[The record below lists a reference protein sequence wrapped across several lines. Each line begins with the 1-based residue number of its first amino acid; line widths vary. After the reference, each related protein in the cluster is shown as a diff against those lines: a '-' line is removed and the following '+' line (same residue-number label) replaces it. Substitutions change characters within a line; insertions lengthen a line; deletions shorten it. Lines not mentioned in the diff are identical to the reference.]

1 MGKFF
6 SDAVEQALRYIYYSP
21 YEGKGREGLRLLQ
34 EASQAGD
41 GDASLVLARCLSG
54 FQHVW
59 AVHGF
64 PEDDEAAVQ
73 LVRLSVAQGSAM
85 GPLVAIRMGELT
97 PAMERDMPFQS
108 LQEAW
113 EIVLEKA
120 KGGEPFCQYLIGN
133 TYYFGDFLRIQ
144 NVDPNAFPSQ
154 EAWVQ
159 FLRENISQCE
169 YWLSQAFQNGIYLA
183 GNNLR
188 QYYKNGEENIL
199 PPQPEKAEAALRQGA
214 ELGYSLYQCW
224 YADHLLKKEDPD
236 ALKWYQKAAA
246 HQEPEAWGPL
256 GKIYELG
263 RLGVQKDPAYA
274 AQCYEK
280 GLADPDNI
288 LCYNRLGAL
297 YCDGEG
303 VPQDYARGF
312 QLLKHAYGKGNAWG
326 VYYLGTCC
334 FYGRGTR
341 QDYGEARK
349 YLEQVDWNN
358 REAFYCLG
366 VIYGRGLGVAE
377 DIPKAVKYLQDAK
390 DFPAAREELLNY
402 KKTLFGKWV
411 RRR

>member
-54 FQHVW
+54 FQYVW
-59 AVHGF
+59 AGHGF

-120 KGGEPFCQYLIGN
+120 RGGEPFCQYLIGN

-144 NVDPNAFPSQ
+144 NVAPNAFPSQ

-236 ALKWYQKAAA
+236 ALKW
-246 HQEPEAWGPL
+246 
-256 GKIYELG
+256 
-263 RLGVQKDPAYA
+263 
-274 AQCYEK
+274 
-280 GLADPDNI
+280 
-288 LCYNRLGAL
+288 
-297 YCDGEG
+297 
-303 VPQDYARGF
+303 
-312 QLLKHAYGKGNAWG
+312 
-326 VYYLGTCC
+326 
-334 FYGRGTR
+334 
-341 QDYGEARK
+341 
-349 YLEQVDWNN
+349 
-358 REAFYCLG
+358 
-366 VIYGRGLGVAE
+366 
-377 DIPKAVKYLQDAK
+377 
-390 DFPAAREELLNY
+390 
-402 KKTLFGKWV
+402 
-411 RRR
+411 